1 MMSGMD
7 EKMLVHMVFLM
18 NGGFFLWNSSKD
30 RARAREH
37 FRRLCAAVREYVVGA
52 AAIARRAY
60 TAQAV
65 GTDAAR

>member
-1 MMSGMD
+1 
-7 EKMLVHMVFLM
+7 M
-18 NGGFFLWNSSKD
+18 NGGFFIWNSSKD

-37 FRRLCAAVREYVVGA
+37 YRRLCAAVREYVVGA

>member
-1 MMSGMD
+1 MKKVGRHGFSD
-7 EKMLVHMVFLM
+7 EWWFLRP
-18 NGGFFLWNSSKD
+18 
-30 RARAREH
+30 RAFAA
-37 FRRLCAAVREYVVGA
+37 FCAAVREYVVGA

>member
-1 MMSGMD
+1 
-7 EKMLVHMVFLM
+7 M
-18 NGGFFLWNSSKD
+18 NGGFFLWNSSKE

-37 FRRLCAAVREYVVGA
+37 LRRLCAAVREYVVGA
-52 AAIARRAY
+52 GAITRRAY